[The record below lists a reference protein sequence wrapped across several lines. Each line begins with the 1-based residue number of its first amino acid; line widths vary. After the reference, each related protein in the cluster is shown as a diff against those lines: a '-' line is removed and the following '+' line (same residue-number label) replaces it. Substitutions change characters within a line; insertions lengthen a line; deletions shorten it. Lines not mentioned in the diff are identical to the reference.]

1 MSLKLIFKGRE
12 YYSGLKFLFF
22 GLIILLFSIVL
33 ITGCKSNSQD
43 IPQPPV
49 QQEKTAKINVYFSD
63 KQAEK
68 LIAENRELKYVNKT
82 TLPELVIEELIKG
95 PKNPDLSKTIPEGTV
110 LLSLK
115 VEGDVATVDFSKEFR
130 DNHWGGS
137 AGEIMTI
144 YSVVNTLTELEGI
157 DRVKFI
163 LEGKE
168 LESLKGHLDLT
179 KPLSPDNQLTGS

>member
-1 MSLKLIFKGRE
+1 VKLIFKEQG
-12 YYSGLKFLFF
+12 YYSGLKSSFF
-22 GLIILLFSIVL
+22 GMVVLFLSIALIS
-33 ITGCKSNSQD
+33 GCSNNNSPGM
-43 IPQPPV
+43 PQPV
-49 QQEKTAKINVYFSD
+49 KQEKIAKINIYFAG

-68 LIAENRELKYVNKT
+68 LIAEKRELNYENK
-82 TLPELVIEELIKG
+82 TLPELAIEELIKG
-95 PKNPDLSKTIPEGTV
+95 PKSPESYKTIPEGTV

-115 VEGDVATVDFSKEFR
+115 VEGDLATIDFSKEFR

-144 YSVVNTLTELEGI
+144 YSVVNTLAELEGI

-168 LESLKGHLDLT
+168 IESLKGHLDLT
-179 KPLSPDNQLTGS
+179 KPISPDNSLNGS